1 MLLKNPFR
9 HYPTYSARVVYTDG
23 KVMGRTGEAEAET
36 LYIPGEEEDI
46 RVIAVVGRDSA
57 NNPGASK
64 MWLDGHWQEYNEEL
78 FNQLVQ
84 GAPEPDPEPELEETV
99 EEEVVVQSEVAVE
112 VLRAETEALPW
123 SDEDI
128 ETDEDE

>member
-9 HYPTYSARVVYTDG
+9 HYPTYSARVVYIDG
-23 KVMGRTGEAEAET
+23 RVMGRTGEAEAET
-36 LYIPGEEEDI
+36 LYIPGEEENI
-46 RVIAVVGRDSA
+46 CVVAVVGHDSA

-64 MWLDGHWQEYNEEL
+64 MWLDGYWQEYDEEV
-78 FNQLVQ
+78 FNRLMQDAL
-84 GAPEPDPEPELEETV
+84 EPGPEPELEETV

-112 VLRAETEALPW
+112 VSRAKPKAMPGLN
-123 SDEDI
+123 EDI

>member
-9 HYPTYSARVVYTDG
+9 HYPTYSARVVFTDG

-36 LYIPGEEEDI
+36 LYIPGEKENI
-46 RVIAVVGRDSA
+46 RVVAVVGRDSA

-64 MWLDGHWQEYNEEL
+64 MWLDDYWQEYDEEL

-84 GAPEPDPEPELEETV
+84 GAPEPELELELEETV

-112 VLRAETEALPW
+112 VLRAGSEASPQFN
-123 SDEDI
+123 EDI